1 MLDHSI
7 DSLRYAARGLL
18 ARPGFTLVVVLTL
31 AFGIGANV
39 AIFSLFHQLLL
50 RPLPVV
56 EPERLVNLSSPGPKS
71 GSVSCND
78 AGPCEYAFSYPM
90 FRDLERLQ
98 TPFEGIAAHRI
109 VGTNLAYE
117 GRTLSANGVLVSGSY
132 FGVLGLR
139 PTLGRLLGPQDDRVD
154 GEAEAVVLGHA
165 YWRNSLGADPHV
177 LGRSLV
183 VNGRPLTVVGV
194 APEGFGGTT
203 QSSRA
208 SVFLPITFRWLEQS
222 GSLPN
227 HDNRLH
233 YWVYAFARLKPGVG
247 IEQAAAAMEPIYR
260 SLIADV
266 EVPLQSGMSEQ
277 GLARFKDKPL
287 VLEPGLRGQSRVP
300 DQARTPLSILLA
312 VTGLVLL
319 IACVNIANLMLA
331 RGASRAG
338 ELAVR
343 ASLGASRW
351 RLAAQLLAECLL
363 LALAAG
369 LVSLPLA
376 VATLKAVVSLLPE
389 SAGDMLGVGLD
400 ARAVAVAMAAAFGS
414 VLVFGLFPALRAAR
428 AQPADALKSQS
439 ARGTG
444 SKSANRF
451 RAALA
456 TAQVAFSMALLVLAG
471 LFAQS
476 LVNIS
481 RVELGIRVDSLSAFA
496 VAPELNGYR
505 PEASAQLFSRIEEEL
520 AAIPGVLSVSSS
532 MVPLLAGSD
541 WSNNVSVEGFEA
553 GPDTNTNSVMNY
565 IGTDYFRTLDMP
577 LLAGR
582 DFTEADHLDAPKV
595 AIVNR
600 RFAERFGLGNE
611 AVGKRMATGSGG
623 PLDIE
628 IIGIAQDAKYNQV
641 KDAVGPQ
648 FFLPRRQSASL
659 GTLNF
664 YVHSALPPEQ
674 ILAAIPGVVARLDPN
689 LPVNDL
695 RSMRQQV
702 RDNVMLDR
710 FVGTLAAAFAV
721 LATLLAAMGLYGV
734 LSYTVAQRT
743 REIGLRLALGAPPA
757 RLRGMVLRQMG
768 RMAMLG
774 GAVGLLVALAMGQ
787 GARALLYGMGAT
799 PPGVILGATLALGLV
814 VLAAGYLPARRA
826 ARIDPMLALRNE

>member
-1 MLDHSI
+1 MLDHLSATF
-7 DSLRYAARGLL
+7 RYAARGLL

-31 AFGIGANV
+31 GFGIGANV
-39 AIFSLFHQLLL
+39 AIYSLFHQLLL
-50 RPLPVV
+50 RPLPVSQ
-56 EPERLVNLSSPGPKS
+56 PEQLVNLSSPGPRS

-90 FRDLERLQ
+90 FRDIERLQ
-98 TPFEGIAAHRI
+98 TPFEGVAAHRI
-109 VGTNLAYE
+109 VGVNLAYE
-117 GRTLSANGVLVSGSY
+117 GRTLSASGVLVSGSY
-132 FGVLGLR
+132 FGLLGLR
-139 PTLGRLLGPQDDRVD
+139 PALGRLLGPQDDRVE
-154 GEAEAVVLGHA
+154 GEADAVVLGHA
-165 YWRNSLGADPHV
+165 YWRNSLGADPGV
-177 LGRSLV
+177 IGRSLV

-208 SVFLPITFRWLEQS
+208 SVFLPISFRWLEQP

-227 HDNRLH
+227 HDNRRH
-233 YWVYAFARLKPGVG
+233 YWVYAFARLKPGIG
-247 IEQAAAAMEPIYR
+247 MEQAAAAMAPVYGG
-260 SLIADV
+260 LIREV
-266 EVPLQSGMSEQ
+266 ELPLQSGMSEQ
-277 GLARFKDKPL
+277 GLARFAEKPL
-287 VLEPGLRGQSRVP
+287 LIEPGLRGQSRVP
-300 DQARTPLSILLA
+300 DEAGTPLSILLA

-338 ELAVR
+338 ELALR

-351 RLAAQLLAECLL
+351 RLTGQLLAECLL
-363 LALAAG
+363 LAALAG

-376 VATLKAVVSLLPE
+376 LATLKAVVSLLPAN
-389 SAGDMLGVGLD
+389 AGDILGVALD
-400 ARAVAVAMAAAFGS
+400 VRAVVVAMAVAFGS
-414 VLVFGLFPALRAAR
+414 VFIFGLFPALRAAR

-451 RAALA
+451 RSVLA

-505 PEASAQLFSRIEEEL
+505 PEASAQLFDRIEAGL
-520 AAIPGVLSVSSS
+520 AALPGVSAVSSS
-532 MVPLLAGSD
+532 MVPLLSGSD
-541 WSNNVSVEGFEA
+541 WSNNVSVEGFDA

-565 IGTDYFRTLDMP
+565 IGTDYFRTLGMT
-577 LLAGR
+577 LVAGR
-582 DFTEADHLDAPKV
+582 DFTEADGPDAPRV

-600 RFAERFGLGNE
+600 RFAERFDLGNE
-611 AVGKRMATGSGG
+611 AVGKRMAIGAGG
-623 PLDIE
+623 DLDIE
-628 IIGIAQDAKYNQV
+628 IVGVVQDAKYNQV

-648 FFLPRRQSASL
+648 FFLPRRQSATL
-659 GTLNF
+659 GSMTF

-674 ILAAIPGVVARLDPN
+674 VLAAIPGVVSGLDPN

-710 FVGTLAAAFAV
+710 FVGTLAAAFAA
-721 LATLLAAMGLYGV
+721 LATLLAALGLYGV

-757 RLRGMVLRQMG
+757 RLRGMVLGQMG
-768 RMAMLG
+768 RMAIVG
-774 GAVGLLVALAMGQ
+774 GALGLLGALALGQ
-787 GARALLYGMGAT
+787 GAGALLYGMGST
-799 PPGVILGATLALGLV
+799 SPGVILGATLALGLV

-826 ARIDPMLALRNE
+826 GRIDPMLALRNE